1 MQKLSGFLLLMI
13 LISGAFSSSFAFA
26 QIGPIAVDD
35 SYSVNE
41 DSILT
46 VAPLGVLLNDTN
58 IDSDIFAI
66 IQTNVGFGTLTLNLD
81 GSFTYQP
88 NQNFDSIDYF
98 TYVATNGTHNSNST
112 TVTLFVN
119 PINDSPIARDDIT
132 STFEDTPVTIP
143 VLNNDSDVDGDLL
156 TVNSITQGTNG
167 TVTTNGITVTY
178 TPKLDFNGIDSFI
191 YTISDGILTDNT
203 TVYVT
208 VGLVNDAPIAQND
221 TASTI
226 ENTPIIIPVLNND
239 SDVDDNLLIINSIT
253 QGSNGTITTN
263 STTITYTPHLNF
275 TGTDSFIYTISD
287 GVNTSNSAMVTVI
300 VTSVDDESDEEHND
314 KVNICH
320 KDKKTISVSENAIPA
335 HLKHGDVLGV
345 CSNEHDDDH
354 DGKHDDEHD
363 EITNEKALQNEI
375 KTLKKEF
382 KAQIKDL
389 KKQHKDTE
397 KNLKNQLKELKK
409 EKKSQNDKD
418 DD

>member
-1 MQKLSGFLLLMI
+1 MQYYNFLIMQKLSGLFLFVV

-26 QIGPIAVDD
+26 QIGPIAEDD
-35 SYSVNE
+35 FYSVNE

-46 VAPLGVLLNDTN
+46 INPTGVLLNDTN

-88 NQNFDSIDYF
+88 NQNFDSIDSF
-98 TYVATNGTHNSNST
+98 TYVATNGTHNSNNA

-119 PINDSPIARDDIT
+119 PINDAPIAQNDT
-132 STFEDTPVTIP
+132 ASTPEDTPVTIP
-143 VLNNDSDVDGDLL
+143 VLNNDFDVDDDFFII
-156 TVNSITQGTNG
+156 NSITQGTNG
-167 TVTTNGITVTY
+167 TITTNGTTVTY
-178 TPKLDFNGIDSFI
+178 TPNLDFNGTDSFV
-191 YTISDGILTDNT
+191 YTISDGILTDNA

-221 TASTI
+221 TATTL
-226 ENTPIIIPVLNND
+226 ENTPIIISVLHND
-239 SDVDDNLLIINSIT
+239 SDVDSDLLTINSIT

-263 STTITYTPHLNF
+263 GTTITYTPHLNF
-275 TGTDSFIYTISD
+275 TGTDSFTYTISD

-300 VTSVDDESDEEHND
+300 VTSVDDESDEEHDN

-345 CSNEHDDDH
+345 CSNDHDDDH
-354 DGKHDDEHD
+354 DDDHD
-363 EITNEKALQNEI
+363 EITDKKAI
-375 KTLKKEF
+375 KNQIKALKKEF
-382 KAQIKDL
+382 KAKEKEFKNQLKDL
-389 KKQHKDTE
+389 KKD
-397 KNLKNQLKELKK
+397 
-409 EKKSQNDKD
+409 KKSHD
-418 DD
+418 DHDD

>member
-1 MQKLSGFLLLMI
+1 MQYYNFLIMQKLSGLFLFVV

-26 QIGPIAVDD
+26 QIGPIAEDD
-35 SYSVNE
+35 FYSVNE

-46 VAPLGVLLNDTN
+46 INPTGVLLNDTN

-88 NQNFDSIDYF
+88 NQNFDSIDSF
-98 TYVATNGTHNSNST
+98 TYVATNGTHNSNNA

-119 PINDSPIARDDIT
+119 PINDAPIAQNDTAGTLEDI
-132 STFEDTPVTIP
+132 PVIIP

-156 TVNSITQGTNG
+156 TVNSVTQGANGTITTNG
-167 TVTTNGITVTY
+167 TTVTY
-178 TPKLDFNGIDSFI
+178 TPKINFNGTDSFV
-191 YTISDGILTDNT
+191 YTISDGILTDNA

-221 TASTI
+221 TATTL
-226 ENTPIIIPVLNND
+226 ENTPIIISVLHND
-239 SDVDDNLLIINSIT
+239 SDVDSDLLTINSIT
-253 QGSNGTITTN
+253 QGSNGTVTTN
-263 STTITYTPHLNF
+263 GTTITYTPHLNF
-275 TGTDSFIYTISD
+275 TGTDSFTYTISD

-300 VTSVDDESDEEHND
+300 VTSIDDDSDEEHND

-345 CSNEHDDDH
+345 CSNDHDDDH
-354 DGKHDDEHD
+354 DDDHD
-363 EITNEKALQNEI
+363 EITDKKAI
-375 KTLKKEF
+375 KNQIKALKKEF
-382 KAQIKDL
+382 KAKEKEFKNQLKDL
-389 KKQHKDTE
+389 KKD
-397 KNLKNQLKELKK
+397 
-409 EKKSQNDKD
+409 KKSHDDNDHD
-418 DD
+418 D